1 MLNENCPQCTV
12 VNVDPLDIPESTW
25 NCSPCEEKWKPKK
38 WETKSLENIVLNKNV
53 KIENYIPFSTI
64 ENNRSEI
71 NNPTNIK
78 KTLFTREKTTT
89 GFFNII

>member
-1 MLNENCPQCTV
+1 MLLDFLIIIFLIIGIGFIYKTYFNNENK
-12 VNVDPLDIPESTW
+12 L
-25 NCSPCEEKWKPKK
+25 
-38 WETKSLENIVLNKNV
+38 ETKSLENIVLNKNE

>member
-1 MLNENCPQCTV
+1 MLLDFLIIIFLIIGIGFIYKTYFNNENK
-12 VNVDPLDIPESTW
+12 L
-25 NCSPCEEKWKPKK
+25 
-38 WETKSLENIVLNKNV
+38 ETKSLENIVLNKNV

>member
-1 MLNENCPQCTV
+1 MLLDFLIIIFLIIGIGFIYKTYFNNENK
-12 VNVDPLDIPESTW
+12 L
-25 NCSPCEEKWKPKK
+25 
-38 WETKSLENIVLNKNV
+38 ETKSLENIVLNKNI